1 MKKRMKYH
9 AEIINM
15 SLKDKGMIEKYT
27 ILDIRKRY
35 LGLVK
40 IYTIAI
46 SEDEIENAVEQF
58 QANLGTALKKEW
70 YITFHTAQQVIV
82 VFRKKIFRMSSKGIV
97 PIYQKRLDTTHAEDK
112 QKWDEMIAY
121 AKSLG
126 VPDEQCDILPEDF
139 TKQDYS

>member
-1 MKKRMKYH
+1 MTQEELASICNVSRQSIFKWEVNVRGMKKRMKYH

-46 SEDEIENAVEQF
+46 SEDELENAVEWE
-58 QANLGTALKKEW
+58 N
-70 YITFHTAQQVIV
+70 
-82 VFRKKIFRMSSKGIV
+82 
-97 PIYQKRLDTTHAEDK
+97 
-112 QKWDEMIAY
+112 
-121 AKSLG
+121 
-126 VPDEQCDILPEDF
+126 QCLHI
-139 TKQDYS
+139 

>member
-1 MKKRMKYH
+1 MKYH

-46 SEDEIENAVEQF
+46 SEDELENAVEWE
-58 QANLGTALKKEW
+58 N
-70 YITFHTAQQVIV
+70 
-82 VFRKKIFRMSSKGIV
+82 
-97 PIYQKRLDTTHAEDK
+97 
-112 QKWDEMIAY
+112 
-121 AKSLG
+121 
-126 VPDEQCDILPEDF
+126 QCLHI
-139 TKQDYS
+139 